1 LKIGGRPALHGNRP
15 QLAASLK
22 GAERGADHRRVA
34 MTMLADYTAVNT
46 SIRIVLM
53 ALNIRNTE
61 TDRLAEQLA
70 ALTGETKTA
79 AVTQA
84 LRERLQ
90 RLRRERSG
98 TRLADRLDTIA
109 ARVAVLPV
117 RDGRS
122 ADDILGYDDIGL
134 PR

>member
-1 LKIGGRPALHGNRP
+1 
-15 QLAASLK
+15 
-22 GAERGADHRRVA
+22 
-34 MTMLADYTAVNT
+34 MLADYTAVNT

-53 ALNIRNTE
+53 ALNIRNPE

-122 ADDILGYDDIGL
+122 ADDILGYDEIGL

>member
-1 LKIGGRPALHGNRP
+1 
-15 QLAASLK
+15 
-22 GAERGADHRRVA
+22 
-34 MTMLADYTAVNT
+34 
-46 SIRIVLM
+46 M
-53 ALNIRNTE
+53 ALNIRNPE

-70 ALTGETKTA
+70 ELTGETKTA

-90 RLRRERSG
+90 RVQRERSG

-109 ARVAVLPV
+109 VRVAALPV

-122 ADDILGYDDIGL
+122 AEAILGYDDDGL

>member
-1 LKIGGRPALHGNRP
+1 MRDA
-15 QLAASLK
+15 
-22 GAERGADHRRVA
+22 
-34 MTMLADYTAVNT
+34 YTAMNT
-46 SIRIVLM
+46 STRIATM
-53 ALNIRNTE
+53 ALNIRNPE

-70 ALTGETKTA
+70 ELTGETKTA

-90 RLRRERSG
+90 RVHRERSG
-98 TRLADRLDTIA
+98 TRLADRLDAIA
-109 ARVAVLPV
+109 TRVAALPV

-122 ADDILGYDDIGL
+122 AEAILGYDDDGL